1 MGEEALGGS
10 GNKSET
16 RGQNTAS
23 WARPADVA
31 PVLQALMIIAA
42 FGLEAVIGV
51 CEVLVEPPVWLA

>member
-31 PVLQALMIIAA
+31 PVLQALS
-42 FGLEAVIGV
+42 LV
-51 CEVLVEPPVWLA
+51 CEVLVEPPVWLAVWHYHV